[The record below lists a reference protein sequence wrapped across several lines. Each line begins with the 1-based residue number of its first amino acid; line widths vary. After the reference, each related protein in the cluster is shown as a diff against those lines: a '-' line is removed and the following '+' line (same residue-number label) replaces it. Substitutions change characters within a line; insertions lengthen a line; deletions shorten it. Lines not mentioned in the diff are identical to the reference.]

1 LIELSIILK
10 RIIRAALEEDI
21 GLGDLTTEATID
33 SEANGKASLLAKEEL
48 ILAGL
53 PVFKYVFN
61 EINSEIE
68 FEEYYNEGALVPA
81 GETVC
86 IIKGPLSGMLK
97 GERTALNFIQRMSGI
112 ATLTRRYVDRVKGLK
127 VKILDTRKTAPGLRL
142 LDKYAVRTGGGSNHR
157 YGLFDGILIKDNHI
171 AAAGS
176 IKRAIE
182 LAMKNVPHTLKIE
195 VEAED
200 LQGVEEAYKA
210 RADIILLDNMTLEQM
225 RKAVGMLK
233 GKVKIEASGGINL
246 NTVEDVAKTGV
257 DLISVGALTHSAR
270 AADFS
275 LEILKS
281 GGNRG

>member
-1 LIELSIILK
+1 MIELSIILK
-10 RIIRAALEEDI
+10 RIIRAALEEDM
-21 GLGDLTTEATID
+21 GLGDLTTEAIID
-33 SEANGKASLLAKEEL
+33 PEANGKASLLAREEL

-61 EINSEIE
+61 EINPEIE

-86 IIKGPLSGMLK
+86 IIKGPLSGVLE

-112 ATLTRRYVDRVKGLK
+112 ATLTKRYVDRVKGLK
-127 VKILDTRKTAPGLRL
+127 AKILDTRKTAPGLRL

-195 VEAED
+195 VEVED
-200 LQGVEEAYKA
+200 LQGVEEAYQA

-233 GKVKIEASGGINL
+233 GKVIIEASGGINL

-275 LEILKS
+275 LEIL
-281 GGNRG
+281 